1 MIHNLQSP
9 ISNLQS
15 PISKIMNNDLVAQL
29 REINQRLGYIPRAEI
44 EKLAREMR
52 VPAAKVLGVATFYS
66 LFSVKPRGKH
76 VVRFCEDAPCHVAGG
91 QAVYDAIRTT
101 LQLEP
106 GQTSA
111 DGKWTFEVTSCL
123 GICGV
128 GPVMMVDDEVYG
140 NVTPERVVEILTA
153 DR

>member
-1 MIHNLQSP
+1 
-9 ISNLQS
+9 
-15 PISKIMNNDLVAQL
+15 MNDDIVARL
-29 REINQRLGYIPRAEI
+29 AEINKRLGYIPRAEV

-52 VPAAKVLGVATFYS
+52 LPAAKVFGAATFYS
-66 LFSVKPRGKH
+66 LFSVTPRGKH

-91 QAVYDAIRTT
+91 RAVYDAIRAA

-111 DGKWTFEVTSCL
+111 DGKWTFEMTSCL
-123 GICGV
+123 GVCGV
-128 GPVMMVDDEVYG
+128 APVLMVDDDVYG
-140 NVTPERVVEILTA
+140 NVTPERVAEILTA